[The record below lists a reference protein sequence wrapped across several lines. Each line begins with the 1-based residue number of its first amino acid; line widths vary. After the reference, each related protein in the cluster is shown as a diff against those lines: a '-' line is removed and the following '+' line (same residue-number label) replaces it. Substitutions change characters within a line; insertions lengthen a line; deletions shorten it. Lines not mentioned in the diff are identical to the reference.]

1 MKYPTITGDLA
12 EMHPSVTWKRV
23 CEAVY
28 RRLVS
33 LDNPG
38 FCLACGADAD
48 GVEPDARHYRCDSCG
63 RSAVFGADEVLL
75 MIA

>member
-1 MKYPTITGDLA
+1 MKYPTISGDVA
-12 EMHPSVTWKRV
+12 EMHPSVTVERV
-23 CEAVY
+23 CGAVY

-38 FCLACGADAD
+38 FCLACGADAHS
-48 GVEPDARHYRCDSCG
+48 VEPDARRYRCDSCG
-63 RSAVFGADEVLL
+63 LLAVFGADEVLL

>member
-12 EMHPSVTWKRV
+12 DVHPSVTSKRV

-38 FCLACGADAD
+38 FCLDCGVDAD

-63 RSAVFGADEVLL
+63 LCAVFGADEVLL